1 MKKLICFVLL
11 SLSLSVFTQ
20 NKTTRLRH
28 LKDVLIELSDLY
40 NVKFSFSDEIVNN
53 QKVPFKSGKDRD
65 ISSIIKGLEKY
76 SKLNF
81 KKISKNRYA
90 ISRLK
95 NRVNI
100 CGNLFSKHNKEPLIG
115 ATITLKNKNIGTQTN
130 IDGYFELRNLYITD
144 TINIS
149 FVGFKSKKRAVANFS
164 KENCFSLSLEEENAV
179 LNEIVITNY
188 LTNGLSKTIDGAIV
202 FKPKNQDI
210 IPGLTEPDVFY
221 TVQQL
226 PGIVNVDET
235 ATGMH
240 IRGGTPDQN
249 LILFNQIKLF
259 TASHFFGAISALNPE
274 TIDKVEV
281 YRGASKAKYGNH
293 IGGVINVETG
303 NDIPSKIKGSVGMN
317 FTHADAN
324 VSLPI
329 SPKLSISVSGRRSIT
344 DVLNTPTYRQ
354 LSQKAFQHTTISK
367 DKKLVEEINAKI
379 NTDFF
384 FQDFNTKII
393 YNPTKQDKIS
403 LSQISIKNSLDHS
416 FFSSDFNDQ
425 RSDDL
430 LIKNDGYNIGWDKQ
444 WNSKM
449 SSKTTISYSDYNL
462 KYRNNK
468 EKDNASYAFTT
479 KNNHVKNL
487 DISTSFDYKINTS
500 SRVSMG
506 YQYAYNDV
514 YFLLSKKNDLLFVEK
529 SSTQSD
535 INQSHSFFT
544 EYLYNKNKNI
554 TVSLGARA
562 NHFSLLNKTT
572 FEPRIYSQIQV
583 LPKFWLSSS
592 FEIKQQNIS
601 RIVEFYTTD
610 FGLENQ
616 LWALSNQ
623 KDIPLLESQQ
633 ITIGALFNQNNW
645 LIDLDVYKREIKG
658 ITSLTSGFDSFTR
671 DILTGKSKTLGLDF
685 LIKKNWKNY
694 NTWLSY
700 HTGKTTFLIND
711 FNDNKEFTGNF
722 DVTHSFYL
730 ANNFKYKEYN
740 FSLGYTY
747 RIGIPFTSNNGLANN
762 YFIERNGINDSRLPN
777 FSRLD
782 FSAGYDFY
790 MNKKKTVKGRFNIS
804 LLNILNKKNILKR
817 TYDIVKENKNGFD
830 EGKLIEQNTESLGF
844 TPNVSFRLSF

>member
-11 SLSLSVFTQ
+11 SLSLSVFAQ

-40 NVKFSFSDEIVNN
+40 SVKFSFSDEIVNN
-53 QKVPFKSGKDRD
+53 QKIPFKSEKDKD
-65 ISSIIKGLEKY
+65 ISSIIKDLEKY

-95 NRVNI
+95 NRINI

-115 ATITLKNKNIGTQTN
+115 ATITLKNKNIGTQTD
-130 IDGYFELRNLYITD
+130 IDGYFELRNLHITD
-144 TINIS
+144 TVNVS
-149 FVGFKSKKRAVANFS
+149 YVGFKSKKRAASSFS
-164 KENCFSLSLEEENAV
+164 TTGCSSLFLEEENAV

-188 LTNGLSKTIDGAIV
+188 LTNGLSKTIDGALV

-281 YRGASKAKYGNH
+281 YRGTSKAKYGNH

-303 NDIPSKIKGSVGMN
+303 NNIPSKIKGSVGMN

-354 LSQKAFQHTTISK
+354 LSQKAFQHTIISK
-367 DKKLVEEINAKI
+367 DERLVQEIDAKV

-384 FQDFNTKII
+384 FQDFNTKLI
-393 YNPTKQDKIS
+393 YKPTNDDKIS
-403 LSQISIKNSLDHS
+403 FSQISIKNSLDHS
-416 FFSSDFNDQ
+416 FFSPDFNDK

-430 LIKNDGYNIGWDKQ
+430 LIKNDGYNIEWDKQ
-444 WNSKM
+444 WNSKIN
-449 SSKTTISYSDYNL
+449 SKTTISYSDYSL

-468 EKDNASYAFTT
+468 QKDNTLYAFTS
-479 KNNHVKNL
+479 KDNHVKNL
-487 DISTSFDYKINTS
+487 DINTSLDYKINTS
-500 SRVSMG
+500 SKFSLG

-514 YFLLSKKNDLLFVEK
+514 HFLLGKKNDLIFVEK
-529 SSTQSD
+529 YSNQSD

-554 TVSLGARA
+554 IVSLGARA

-572 FEPRIYSQIQV
+572 FEPRAYTQIQV
-583 LPKFWLSSS
+583 LPKFWLNSS

-633 ITIGALFNQNNW
+633 ITIGALFNKNNW
-645 LIDLDVYKREIKG
+645 LIDIDVYKRNIKG

-671 DILTGKSKTLGLDF
+671 DILTGESKTLGLDF

-711 FNDNKEFTGNF
+711 FNENKEFTGNF
-722 DVTHSFYL
+722 DVTHSFYF

-777 FSRLD
+777 YSRLD
-782 FSAGYDFY
+782 FSAGYDFH
-790 MNKKKTVKGRFNIS
+790 MNKKKTIKGRFNIS
-804 LLNILNKKNILKR
+804 LLNILNRKNILKR
-817 TYDIVKENKNGFD
+817 TYDVVQENKSGFG
-830 EGKLIEQNTESLGF
+830 EGKLIEQDTESLGF